1 MNTKVFREKFKG
13 QAMFS
18 VFEVDDSGKK
28 KSEKPVLNMGI
39 KKAELVMKHEEEF
52 REYVRLYGD
61 SISEEN
67 DL

>member
-28 KSEKPVLNMGI
+28 KSEKPVVNMGI
-39 KKAELVMKHEEEF
+39 KKAELLMKHEEEF
-52 REYVRLYGD
+52 KEYVRLYGD
-61 SISEEN
+61 SINEEN

>member
-1 MNTKVFREKFKG
+1 MKTKVFREKFKG
-13 QAMFS
+13 QVMFS

-39 KKAELVMKHEEEF
+39 KKAELVLKHEEEF
-52 REYVRLYGD
+52 KEYVRLYGD
-61 SISEEN
+61 SINEEN

>member
-13 QAMFS
+13 QVMFS

-39 KKAELVMKHEEEF
+39 KKAELIMKHEEEF

-61 SISEEN
+61 SINEEN

>member
-13 QAMFS
+13 QVMFS
-18 VFEVDDSGKK
+18 VFEVDESGKK

-39 KKAELVMKHEEEF
+39 KKAELVLKHEEEF

-61 SISEEN
+61 VQEKED